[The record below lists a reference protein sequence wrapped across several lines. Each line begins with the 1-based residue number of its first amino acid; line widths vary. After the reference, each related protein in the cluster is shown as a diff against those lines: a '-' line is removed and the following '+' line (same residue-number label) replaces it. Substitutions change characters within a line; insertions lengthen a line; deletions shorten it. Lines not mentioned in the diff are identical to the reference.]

1 MRGAGYGPS
10 ALVASLQREVQ
21 GTTSGETPSNC
32 WMERFSARSPCP
44 PLAGAGTPTP
54 CPGLSLLTLWC
65 FVVTVIS
72 IRGSEPHGNFTLGER
87 VQESFPLWLSLIFIF
102 KFNQF
107 IYF

>member
-21 GTTSGETPSNC
+21 GTTSGETPTNC
-32 WMERFSARSPCP
+32 WMERFSARSACP

-54 CPGLSLLTLWC
+54 CPGLSFLTLCC
-65 FVVTVIS
+65 FVVTIIS
-72 IRGSEPHGNFTLGER
+72 IGGVSHMVLLLLENESR
-87 VQESFPLWLSLIFIF
+87 SFPLWLSLIFIF